1 MLLRTLVRDCLY
13 LNWAVPVGR
22 MPEPPAPLRYERH
35 AADGEERV
43 FVSALLFRQEG
54 LRLPSFPL
62 VRVSYPQFNLRVC
75 VRDGEGIPSV
85 LFLHV
90 LVPAWAVPGVRMVGR
105 QRAAAGRFS
114 YPHPSDGPPGE
125 TWRWTVRAGESL
137 AVTAT
142 AAAPGP
148 AGDGT
153 GPGFRRFEDLV
164 DTLRNRT
171 RGYSLGR
178 RGLVR
183 VKTSHPPVTVVPL
196 AAQVECDGL
205 LRRFVPPGEW
215 PTLHSAWLCPEIRFV
230 FELSAAAELALP
242 RQAPAPV

>member
-13 LNWAVPVGR
+13 LNWAVPAGR
-22 MPEPPAPLRYERH
+22 LPEPPAPLRYERH
-35 AADGEERV
+35 ATDGEDAV

-90 LVPAWAVPGVRMVGR
+90 LVPAWAVPGVRVVGR

-114 YPHPSDGPPGE
+114 YPRPSDGPPGAA
-125 TWRWTVRAGESL
+125 WRWTVRAGESL

-142 AAAPGP
+142 AAAPAGP
-148 AGDGT
+148 GAT
-153 GPGFRRFEDLV
+153 GPRFRSFGELV

-171 RGYSLGR
+171 RAYSLGR
-178 RGLVR
+178 HGLVR
-183 VKTSHPPVTVVPL
+183 VKTTHPPVTVVPL
-196 AAQVECDGL
+196 AAEIECDRL
-205 LRRFVPPGEW
+205 LRRFGPAGDWPP
-215 PTLHSAWLCPEIRFV
+215 LHSAWLCPEIRFV
-230 FELSAAAELALP
+230 FELSAAAELPLP